1 MDDLLY
7 VPGQGFLYQVD
18 PRAKLLFAL
27 SVFLYLAL
35 ESAPQAM
42 LLALLGLHVLALSC
56 QDTRVRVPVL
66 WKAVAPL
73 VVMVLVLGSL
83 RWRAEDALLAVGP
96 VAITL
101 QSLWRAIGLSARI
114 AGLTLALSLALW
126 TTDPGAAVAGL
137 TRLGV
142 PFELGFAAVMALQQV
157 IVFRRLFYQILEAQ
171 QSRGLMLPRR
181 NPFRA
186 ARAYVP
192 VLVPLLIHA
201 LRSVDN
207 LSLALQS
214 RGFGTARKRTS
225 RRQLR
230 VQGRD
235 WLFLILTWA
244 AIAGLSQ
251 V

>member
-1 MDDLLY
+1 
-7 VPGQGFLYQVD
+7 
-18 PRAKLLFAL
+18 
-27 SVFLYLAL
+27 
-35 ESAPQAM
+35 
-42 LLALLGLHVLALSC
+42 
-56 QDTRVRVPVL
+56 
-66 WKAVAPL
+66 
-73 VVMVLVLGSL
+73 
-83 RWRAEDALLAVGP
+83 
-96 VAITL
+96 
-101 QSLWRAIGLSARI
+101 
-114 AGLTLALSLALW
+114 
-126 TTDPGAAVAGL
+126 
-137 TRLGV
+137 
-142 PFELGFAAVMALQQV
+142 VMALQQV